1 MGYRNVSALKGGVEA
16 WKKQEAS
23 AGSRKRI
30 A

>member
-1 MGYRNVSALKGGVEA
+1 MGFTNVSALKGGVEA
-16 WKKQEAS
+16 WKMQEAS